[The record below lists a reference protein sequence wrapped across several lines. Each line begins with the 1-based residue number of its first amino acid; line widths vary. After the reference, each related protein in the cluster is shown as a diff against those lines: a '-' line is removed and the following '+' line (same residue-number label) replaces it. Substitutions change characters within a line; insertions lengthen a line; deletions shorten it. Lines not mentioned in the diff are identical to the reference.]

1 MLEDIIVTGYTD
13 QFITDLVGDNALTPA
28 SPIMVF
34 KLDVPENAYPYG
46 YTFKSSNAKA
56 AEIHDVWVM
65 DNELGEP
72 DWFVAVVP
80 KAAGKVTLTATSE
93 GDFSKVAAKLNFEI
107 KAVNNPVKQIVT
119 TEKAYNVDIHDVIE
133 IDFNLIAA
141 NAGMPITDTEVEW
154 TVSAPDILSICDGS
168 QYDPEGE
175 SPFSGYITTTGES
188 GSLVL
193 DGDDDKTGKVVIT
206 GTAMDGSN
214 KSVKINVTVEK
225 EKVSGEDRLMLDVPA
240 NTPNGGENGVAIL
253 TWGKTM
259 KLNSTILATN
269 PKGKAVSYEVFA
281 VTEPYGDVVEGA
293 PSEITVDKN
302 GTVKVGKY
310 AINKKTGVEVIPY
323 TGWIKV
329 VGKIG
334 YKQRSW
340 NPETDK
346 AEMMEIVDEVYI
358 YVQQPATGLSVSYE
372 ENGEV
377 KTTQKAV
384 TLTVPAGESITFTA
398 EQLYGYAGGPDLEIG
413 TAGWSMAA
421 NDFADAY
428 HPYGVDGEE
437 YIEFKD
443 MYTVDVRG
451 DAPVNKTFKIK
462 AFTQDG
468 SNKNI
473 QITIKVGAPL

>member
-1 MLEDIIVTGYTD
+1 
-13 QFITDLVGDNALTPA
+13 
-28 SPIMVF
+28 
-34 KLDVPENAYPYG
+34 
-46 YTFKSSNAKA
+46 
-56 AEIHDVWVM
+56 
-65 DNELGEP
+65 
-72 DWFVAVVP
+72 
-80 KAAGKVTLTATSE
+80 
-93 GDFSKVAAKLNFEI
+93 
-107 KAVNNPVKQIVT
+107 
-119 TEKAYNVDIHDVIE
+119 
-133 IDFNLIAA
+133 
-141 NAGMPITDTEVEW
+141 
-154 TVSAPDILSICDGS
+154 
-168 QYDPEGE
+168 
-175 SPFSGYITTTGES
+175 
-188 GSLVL
+188 
-193 DGDDDKTGKVVIT
+193 
-206 GTAMDGSN
+206 MDGSN

-253 TWGKTM
+253 TWGKAM

-329 VGKIG
+329 VGKLG

-340 NPETDK
+340 NPETEKD
-346 AEMMEIVDEVYI
+346 EMMEIVDEVYI
-358 YVQQPATGLSVSYE
+358 YVQQPATGLSVSYT
-372 ENGEV
+372 ENGEL
-377 KTTQKAV
+377 KTTTKAV

-398 EQLYGYAGGPDLEIG
+398 EQLYGYAGGPDLEFD

-421 NDFADAY
+421 NDFAYAY
-428 HPYGVDGEE
+428 HPYDEDGEE

-443 MYTVDVRG
+443 MYTVDVLG
-451 DAPVNKTFKIK
+451 DAPVNKTFRIK

-473 QITIKVGAPL
+473 QITIKVGEPL